1 MGVGMF
7 KAIVFDFDGVIL
19 ESMDIKTRAF
29 QDLFQD
35 YPDHLDDI
43 VRLHV
48 ENGGMPRFEK
58 FDIIYRDILK
68 KPLSEADRNELGT
81 RFSELV
87 FQKVLACPFVA
98 GADRFLEK
106 YSSKLE
112 LFVASGTPEPELR
125 QIVAK
130 RELGR
135 FFQGVYGSPRTKAEI
150 VRQIMAEQ
158 SLLPAEVLFVG
169 DALADYRSAC
179 ETSVAFVGRVPANS
193 TNPFPREHVLTIV
206 QDLHQLDRQWPSLD
220 RSVPVS

>member
-1 MGVGMF
+1 MF

-19 ESMDIKTRAF
+19 ESMDIKTQAF
-29 QDLFQD
+29 RDLFQD

-43 VRLHV
+43 VKLHV

-58 FDIIYRDILK
+58 FDIIFRDLLK
-68 KPLSEADRNELGT
+68 KPLSPDHRRELGR

-87 FQKVLACPFVA
+87 FQKVIACPFVA
-98 GADRFLEK
+98 GADLFLDK

-125 QIVAK
+125 QIVEK

-135 FFQGVYGSPRTKAEI
+135 FFRGVYGSPRTKAEI
-150 VRQIMAEQ
+150 VRQIVTENGFHP
-158 SLLPAEVLFVG
+158 SEVLFVG
-169 DALADYRSAC
+169 DTLADYRSAC
-179 ETSVAFVGRVPANS
+179 ETSVAFVGRVPAGS
-193 TNPFPREHVLTIV
+193 SNPFPHERVLSII
-206 QDLHQLDRQWPSLD
+206 QDLHQLDQQWSCLD

>member
-1 MGVGMF
+1 MF

-19 ESMDIKTRAF
+19 ESMDIKTHAF
-29 QDLFQD
+29 RDLFQD

-58 FDIIYRDILK
+58 FDIIFRDLLK
-68 KPLSEADRNELGT
+68 KPLTEDHRQELGR

-87 FQKVLACPFVA
+87 FQKVIACPFVA

-106 YSSKLE
+106 YSSRLE

-125 QIVAK
+125 QIVEK

-135 FFQGVYGSPRTKAEI
+135 FFRGVYGSPRTKAEI
-150 VRQIMAEQ
+150 VRQIVTEKGFHP
-158 SLLPAEVLFVG
+158 SEVLFVG
-169 DALADYRSAC
+169 DALGDYRSASPTNK
-179 ETSVAFVGRVPANS
+179 TSEG
-193 TNPFPREHVLTIV
+193 
-206 QDLHQLDRQWPSLD
+206 
-220 RSVPVS
+220 